1 MNDVNVKY
9 RVYDTLTSVPLDES
23 AWDRLV
29 ARSETG
35 GVFLQHAWIHTWWR
49 YFGNHY
55 ELFFV
60 TAEVDHQV
68 VAFAPM
74 MIDEK
79 RTLRFIGDLN
89 SDYLDLVIPPE
100 HGNLLAGFIDFLS
113 NTRDQW
119 QVIHLRNIPRHFQDI
134 SSLMTL
140 SGQNRLFPWNHYSE
154 AAPYLQIAD
163 NDDGIRTLLAKYSLR
178 RSNRQIQKQ
187 GDVRFEVFDTNERAA
202 CNWELFARQHI
213 RRCNRAGRSSP
224 FSNPEY
230 LSFLRFLYETDSCK
244 SRVHFSG
251 LFLNERPIAFHL
263 GFVSRNRLLWYKP
276 SFDIE
281 LRKGSP
287 GIVLICHL
295 IQYAQEHGIEELDF
309 TIGEEPFKDRF
320 CNEKR
325 MIDSFRIYKS
335 RRKYLL
341 ESCYW
346 AFRHRLKLLVKMDRS

>member
-1 MNDVNVKY
+1 M
-9 RVYDTLTSVPLDES
+9 DES

-35 GVFLQHAWIHTWWR
+35 GVFLQHAWIHTWWC

-60 TAEVDHQV
+60 TAEVDDQV

-100 HGNLLAGFIDFLS
+100 HGNLLVGFIDFLS
-113 NTRDQW
+113 KTRDQW

-134 SSLMTL
+134 SSPMTL
-140 SGQNRLFPWNHYSE
+140 SGQYRLFPWNHYSE

-178 RSNRQIQKQ
+178 RADRQIQKQ
-187 GDVRFEVFDTNERAA
+187 GDVRFEVFGSNERADLF
-202 CNWELFARQHI
+202 WEPFAQQHI
-213 RRCNRAGRSSP
+213 KRCKHRGRSSP
-224 FSNPEY
+224 FSSPEY
-230 LSFLRFLYETDSCK
+230 LSFLRSLYEADTGKC
-244 SRVHFSG
+244 RVHFSG
-251 LFLNERPIAFHL
+251 LFLNEKPIAFHL
-263 GFVSRNRLLWYKP
+263 GFLSKNRLLWYKP

-281 LRKGSP
+281 IQKGSP
-287 GIVLICHL
+287 GVVLILHL

-325 MIDSFRIYKS
+325 MIDSFRIYRS
-335 RRKYLL
+335 RRQYLF

-346 AFRHRLKLLVKMDRS
+346 ALRQRLKLLVKMAIS